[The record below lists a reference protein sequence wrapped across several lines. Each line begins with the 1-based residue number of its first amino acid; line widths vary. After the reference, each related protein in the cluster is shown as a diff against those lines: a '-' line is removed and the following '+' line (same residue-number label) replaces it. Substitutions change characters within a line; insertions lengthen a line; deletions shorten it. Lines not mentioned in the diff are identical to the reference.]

1 MTRHMVK
8 SGNTALL
15 LHTTVSCHS
24 VIRLQHQGIHTASNP
39 NLVNRSWPACFQ
51 EALLLSKRI
60 CHAVPVQPRI
70 GASVSMGT
78 DTSTFSNLTP
88 LCLFQVQE

>member
-8 SGNTALL
+8 LGDTALL

-24 VIRLQHQGIHTASNP
+24 VTSSQHQGIHTASKP
-39 NLVNRSWPACFQ
+39 NLVNCSWPACFQ
-51 EALLLSKRI
+51 EALFLSKRI

-78 DTSTFSNLTP
+78 ENSTFSNLNP